1 LPFVL
6 GQLLRPWIAGWIIR
20 HALLTKAVD
29 RGSILLI
36 VYTAFSMGVV
46 EHIWLSVNAWQLVAV
61 AVVDT
66 ALLMAVLVFTWGI
79 GHLAGLDRG
88 DEIVLLFCG
97 SKKSLA
103 SGLPMALVFFPPA
116 TVGVIMLPLM
126 IFHQIQLVVC
136 SVIATRLSRDQP
148 AD

>member
-1 LPFVL
+1 MS
-6 GQLLRPWIAGWIIR
+6 R
-20 HALLTKAVD
+20 HVSALAANSVSVSGSNLTW
-29 RGSILLI
+29 
-36 VYTAFSMGVV
+36 VV
-46 EHIWLSVNAWQLVAV
+46 IV

-66 ALLMAVLVFTWGI
+66 ALLAVVLVFTWLL
-79 GHLAGLDRG
+79 GHLVGLDRG

-136 SVIATRLSRDQP
+136 SVIATRLSRDQAP
-148 AD
+148 A